1 MAVTIDRI
9 GKLLVGAKLITEEQ
23 LREAVVVQ
31 KQKGGGRLSSLLVK
45 MGFIEEDKLLEFLAQ
60 QYRVP
65 AVDLMN
71 YERIDPSVIKLVPIE
86 LVKKHMVLPLKR
98 IGSSLTVAMA
108 DPTNVFGLD
117 DLKFRTNY
125 SIQPVIAS
133 ESALLEAIKKYYGGG
148 FAVSNTLAT
157 SLREEQKSDTNKLLE
172 IKDYTLADLDS
183 AGDFS
188 GFDEGVT
195 IDVEDFDKT
204 VGDVLDSVEVADE
217 DQDQNYA
224 SEAVEAPIVKLVNGI
239 MVNAL
244 KTGCSDIHIE
254 PYENV
259 FRVRY
264 RLDGNMMTVMNLPL
278 RVKNAMVS
286 RVKIMAKL
294 DIAERRLP
302 QDGRIKL
309 KLGAKRDVDFRV
321 SVMPTLFG
329 EKAVMR
335 VLDKAQVQ
343 LDMTKLGLEEQQ
355 RTALKLALGAPY
367 GMILVTG
374 PTGSGKTT
382 TLYSALQ
389 ALNTPDV
396 NICTAEDPVE
406 FNFMG
411 INQVQVHP
419 DIGLTFAAALKA
431 FLRQDPDIIMIGEI
445 RDYETGEIGV
455 KAALTGH
462 LVLASLHTNDAPSTI
477 NRLLNMGIEPFLVS
491 SSVVLIIAQ
500 RLARRICR
508 DCKVPDPEVT
518 PDVLRKFGMKDDDI
532 AMAKPMK
539 GTGCVTCNKTGYK
552 GRIALYQVM
561 PINERFRTAILQGA
575 STDEIRKLS
584 IEEGVK
590 TLRMSGLTKI
600 VEGITT
606 ISEVES
612 CTIAD

>member
-1 MAVTIDRI
+1 MAVTFDRI
-9 GKLLVGAKLITEEQ
+9 GKLLVGAKLISEQQ
-23 LREAVVVQ
+23 LREAVAIQ
-31 KQKGGGRLSSLLVK
+31 KQKGGNHLSGTLVK
-45 MGFIEEDKLLEFLAQ
+45 MGFIEEEKLLSFLAQ

-65 AVDLMN
+65 AVNLN
-71 YERIDPSVIKLVPIE
+71 SYQFIDPAVIKLVPIE

-98 IGSSLTVAMA
+98 VGSNLTVAMA

-148 FAVSNTLAT
+148 SEGLFTEDAKSADT
-157 SLREEQKSDTNKLLE
+157 SKLLE
-172 IKDYTLADLDS
+172 VKDYTINDLQNAS
-183 AGDFS
+183 DFDVH
-188 GFDEGVT
+188 DEGAT

-204 VGDVLDSVEVADE
+204 VGDLLDSVEVAEDE
-217 DQDQNYA
+217 QEESGYA
-224 SEAVEAPIVKLVNGI
+224 AGVVEAPIVKLVNGI
-239 MVNAL
+239 LVNAL
-244 KTGCSDIHIE
+244 KTGSSDIHIE

-278 RVKNAMVS
+278 KVKNAMVS

-329 EKAVMR
+329 EKAVLR
-335 VLDKAQVQ
+335 VLDKASVQ
-343 LDMTKLGLEEQQ
+343 LDMTKLGLEDQQ
-355 RTALKLALGAPY
+355 RNALRAALAAPY

-389 ALNTPDV
+389 ALNTPAV
-396 NICTAEDPVE
+396 NICTAEDPIE

-455 KAALTGH
+455 KSALTGH

-477 NRLLNMGIEPFLVS
+477 NRLLNMGIEPFLVA

-500 RLARRICR
+500 RLARRICKE
-508 DCKVPDPEVT
+508 CKVPDPEIT
-518 PDVLRKFGMKDDDI
+518 PAVLKKAGMTDEEI
-532 AMAKPMK
+532 AVAKPNK
-539 GTGCVTCNKTGYK
+539 GVGCAICNRTGYK
-552 GRIALYQVM
+552 GRVALYQVM
-561 PINERFRTAILQGA
+561 TISERLRSGILQGA
-575 STDEIRKLS
+575 STEEIRKLS
-584 IEEGVK
+584 IDDGVR

-600 VEGITT
+600 AEGITT

-612 CTIAD
+612 CTVAD

>member
-1 MAVTIDRI
+1 MAVTVDRL
-9 GKLLVGAKLITEEQ
+9 GKLLVTAKLISEDQ
-23 LREAVVVQ
+23 LKEAAVIQ
-31 KQKGGGRLSSLLVK
+31 RQKGTGQLGSTLVK
-45 MGFIEEDKLLEFLAQ
+45 MGFIDEEKLLTFLSQ

-65 AVDLMN
+65 AINLHL
-71 YERIDPSVIKLVPIE
+71 YQAIDPTVIKLVPIE
-86 LVKKHMVLPLKR
+86 LVRKHMVLPLKR
-98 IGSSLTVAMA
+98 VGSTLTVAMA

-133 ESALLEAIKKYYGGG
+133 ESALLQAIEKYYGITPGSVAEDSKGG
-148 FAVSNTLAT
+148 DT
-157 SLREEQKSDTNKLLE
+157 SKLLE
-172 IKDYTLADLDS
+172 VKDYTINDLQSSNEYSVQDDG
-183 AGDFS
+183 A
-188 GFDEGVT
+188 T

-204 VGDVLDSVEVADE
+204 VGDVLDSVEVAEEEVPQGYVSD
-217 DQDQNYA
+217 
-224 SEAVEAPIVKLVNGI
+224 AVEAPVVKLVNGI
-239 MVNAL
+239 LVNAL
-244 KTGCSDIHIE
+244 KTGSSDVHIE

-264 RLDGNMMTVMNLPL
+264 RLDGQMMTVMNLPMK
-278 RVKNAMVS
+278 VKNAMVS

-329 EKAVMR
+329 EKACLR
-335 VLDKAQVQ
+335 VLDKANVQ
-343 LDMTKLGLEEQQ
+343 LDMMKLGFEDQQ
-355 RTALKLALGAPY
+355 RKELKAGLASPF

-389 ALNTPDV
+389 ALNTPAV
-396 NICTAEDPVE
+396 NICTAEDPIE

-500 RLARRICR
+500 RLARRICK

-518 PDVLRKFGMKDDDI
+518 PDLLKKIGMKDEEI
-532 AMAKPMK
+532 ATAKPHK
-539 GTGCVTCNKTGYK
+539 GTGCAVCNKTGYK
-552 GRIALYQVM
+552 GRVALYQVM
-561 PINERFRTAILQGA
+561 TVSDRIRAGILQGA
-575 STDEIRKLS
+575 STDEIKQLS
-584 IEEGVK
+584 IEDGVK

-600 VEGITT
+600 AEGITT